1 MGTMSVRTP
10 IAKSTKPLWNMS
22 LLWKLFTIIVV
33 LQACGINAKDL
44 HNDLTFE
51 DTIDIDRIDESNKL
65 RSARDLDEKAFIE
78 DELQP
83 VDENEATD
91 EGSWLVQSVKRV
103 RRELGRLFGSEGAT
117 EKKPHKHH
125 KKRAERT
132 EAAAKRATGEGRKK
146 GHHDG
151 AKLNGKSKKLHKL
164 NDLNKHKKRQ
174 LFGDDNEGSGN
185 PIDDDEPED
194 FGETDLWEGLITVDV
209 PWEDAFE
216 DKLSSEYA
224 NLQRQ
229 LESAFLDW
237 FGEEFDVNYNDY
249 ALRVALMSVRRTD
262 NMYKIHC
269 IFQMDLPESLNTFGE
284 KLKEQ
289 LELFE
294 NLGDLGASAD
304 NHYYFRR
311 VREIRDPMEHHTEI
325 DPYANPESEN
335 PYGGA
340 TNYGHDND
348 PHDND
353 PYANSN
359 TGGYAD
365 PNARSYPDPNAGS
378 YPDPNAGGYSHPNA
392 GGYDGY
398 DQERDPNA
406 GGYDGYD
413 QGRDPNTGYDQE
425 RDPNAGGYGGYDQGR
440 DPNAG
445 GYGGYD
451 QERDPH
457 AYDQE
462 NYPNGNEYGHEDEN
476 NAPTT
481 SSAGTPT
488 VHDCDRYPEGDFL
501 CRNGETIPCSE
512 RCDNKFDCSDD
523 TDEEADMCD
532 AVLAREDDDE
542 PAEGNNHLDE
552 DHRWPETNTY
562 DSDNSDDRREDHPSV
577 HQENPYVST
586 IADCRSNPDAQFM
599 CANRETMPC
608 YVVCDGTPHC
618 SDGSDENPNE
628 CPDNNNGNRDQA
640 NEHEVFD
647 CIANPDGNFM
657 CSNGEVIPCYLRCDG
672 VDHCTDSSDE
682 TVKEC
687 PAETSHDREG
697 SWGTPTPRPYDS
709 NGFDFSHPIEYDNP
723 GTDTRIHDP
732 ADRYDGGMEAS
743 GEEGYNPATE
753 TSPVY
758 TNRPGGCRGDT
769 TYTCF
774 HTGTVICEEQVC
786 DGTENCPDG
795 EDEEDCGRNEEEY
808 PPYEKVCSANE
819 FKCDDRCLPKDYLCN
834 GFTECHDGT
843 DERDCP
849 EKECSSSEFK
859 CRNGMC
865 IDASRRCDGY
875 KDCPDND
882 DEDERCPVVCSNDQ
896 YLCRDGITCISEGIM
911 CDGTEDCVDGD
922 DEEHC
927 DSSGDN
933 RRIGDDNEDEEY
945 CRYNEFRC
953 DNGQCIL
960 YREVCDNIYDCSD
973 YSDEKDC
980 DLQDID
986 RNIFDED
993 EIIRQYGEHHNR
1005 PTEAPPKRPGSL
1017 HELDEQDY
1025 YYYRP
1030 PPSYYHK
1037 ANDNNPCTSSQ
1048 FRCGNNVCIPIHLR
1062 CDGFYHCNDLT
1073 DELSCDGNQ
1082 AQYNRPVTENA
1093 PANVVRTTTPTPRR
1107 NYTHW
1112 TRPAPS
1118 TTSQTSTTIRTT
1130 LTTPASTKKSC
1141 LNSEFMCENGD
1152 CLALEAV
1159 CDGIGDCR
1167 RYDDE
1172 SYGLCNC
1179 DTDKFKCLR
1188 GGGCLP
1194 KTQVCDGRPQC
1205 RDGSDEMNCRVC
1217 ERGFFKCNN
1226 TCVNWI
1232 LSCDGK
1238 IDCEDG
1244 IDEQGCDDR
1253 GIRNDINNFLSCQL
1267 DQFTCHN
1274 FECINSSLKC
1284 DGRPDCSDASDE
1296 SPILCNL
1303 QVASVLTPDDCDS
1316 NQFFCDDDCHDKSI
1330 RCNGKYECADR
1341 SDEVDC
1347 HTPYPPHRPPT
1358 YPCPQH
1364 TCSDGKCYSESERCD
1379 GTSQCDDGAD
1389 ELDCC
1394 AADQFRC
1401 RNGDCVSGYAHCN
1414 GHRECMDGSDE
1425 DDCTDPALPTQR
1437 CLPSQ
1442 FRCDNG
1448 QCITAYG
1455 RCNGYVDCADSSDE
1469 RYCPDSPA
1477 TAAPQ
1482 LNLKTYPDNQVIKES
1497 REVIFRCR
1505 DEGMLRAKV
1514 RWTRPGGRPLP
1525 IGSRDKDGRLE
1536 IPNIRVED
1544 SGTYI
1549 CEAVGYPR
1557 HVSGQQVSVQLTVE
1571 KYNPRDDR
1579 LPSACSAAQATCM
1592 NGECIDKSQICDG
1605 IPHCSDGS
1613 DEHSCSQGRKCQPNQ
1628 FMCRN
1633 SKCVDRVWR
1642 CDGENDCGD
1651 NSDEESC
1658 DPEPSGAPC
1667 RYDEFQCRSGHCIP
1681 KSFQCDDTNDCRD
1694 GSDEIGC
1701 MAPDK
1706 IRDPPPTQNLKTGD
1720 SLNLTCVGVGT
1731 PTPVIVWRLNWGH
1744 VPEKCVSKSYSGTG
1758 TLFCPDMQFGDSGA
1772 YSCEIINSKGSKFTT
1787 DTIVSVDSGIPGGVC
1802 SSGSFNSGAHR
1813 QEECLNCFCFGITKS
1828 CKSSNLFISTIQPPI
1843 TSHRVVNVELS
1854 PYRSIVIN
1862 DAPSSGIMNLR
1873 HGVQFRASDVQYG
1886 GSSSPY
1892 LALPQ
1897 DFMGNQ
1903 LKSYGGYVKYDV
1915 RFDASGQPTRNPD
1928 VIMTGNGFTLTYRSR
1943 NAPQPNFVN
1952 HMEIPLSAGNWMK
1965 PDGRSA
1971 TREEIMM
1978 ILSNVDNLL
1987 VRLSYVEAT
1996 EREVEVTNIMMNTAG
2011 PHDQGLGPA
2020 NLVEQ
2025 CSCPVGY
2032 SGDSCESCAPGYVRQ
2047 SGGAWLG
2054 RCVPFKPELCPTGTY
2069 GDPRRGIPCRECPCP
2084 QTGSNNFASG
2094 CSLGPDNEVT
2104 CNCNEGYTGRRCES
2118 CAPGYE
2124 GNPLAPGG
2132 RCYPVPDDN
2141 CNSEGTYSV
2150 LPNNTCECK
2159 SLVSGPRCDTCM
2171 PGSYHLNSFTYTGC
2185 IECFCSGLPVNC
2197 GSSSWNRDQ
2206 ITSSF
2211 GRSRAPHGFTLIRN
2225 YNTDE
2230 PSPVDFALTDT
2241 SLTFRELP
2249 TSEPLYWSLPA
2260 QFLGNQITA
2269 YGGKLSYNLSYN
2281 PMPGGL
2287 MSRST
2292 TPDVVIKSGEDLTI
2306 IHYRRGGF
2314 NPSEPNSYSIPMIE
2328 SAWHRSDGQ
2337 SVNRQHLLMALS
2349 KIDAI
2354 YIKATYTTS
2363 TKDGTLTHVSMDIA
2377 TPSSSSGVRAWE
2389 VEECRCPMGYV
2400 GPSCERC
2407 APGFKRNPE
2416 AGLYLGLCEP
2426 CECNGHSTQCD
2437 GETGVCLNCAD
2448 NTEGEMCERCAY
2460 GFTGD
2465 ATGGTPY
2472 DCQPGSGPY
2481 PQPPPH
2487 PYPQP
2492 HPHPQPRPEP
2502 GNQTT
2507 CYHCNEAG
2515 TASCGDD
2522 YCYCKPNAQGSR
2534 CDQCR
2539 PGTYGLSSKNPDGCE
2554 ECFCSH
2560 KSSTCRSASLYR
2572 QLIPVDF
2579 LSNKPLYTDEEG
2591 LVADTENLSFDIA
2604 RNEYTY
2610 SYTSYTPKYWSLR
2623 GSVLGNQLYSYGG
2636 ELSYQLNVDSYGH
2649 YEPGND
2655 VILIGN
2661 GMKLIWSRPASE
2673 QENTEYSIRLHEDE
2687 NWHTIQRGA
2696 MERASRVD
2704 FMNVLSNL
2712 EHILIRATPKIPT
2725 TRTAI
2730 SDVILES
2737 AVETPQPGATH
2748 AVDIEL
2754 CTCPPGYT
2762 GSSCESCAAMHYRD
2776 NYGNCVACPCQED
2789 TTSSCSLDDRG
2800 YVKCQCMSGY
2810 TGDRCQ
2816 NQVGPIYETPPEMIC
2831 DLPKGFCCN
2840 GYKFHI
2846 EPNQTISP
2854 NETLLIYRGKEYI
2867 GNITKLRYGCKD
2879 YETEPAPS
2887 PTPDGGSDMEYKT
2900 QIKVSIAPPEITI
2913 VPVGGSLTLSCTGY
2927 MVYTGSPV
2935 IVNWYKLE
2943 GNMPF
2948 NWDQDSGVLRLYDL
2962 QLYDSGTYICQAR
2975 NNQTQ
2980 RVYEDQITITITES
2994 ARRSPPRIENL
3005 PSYHTFPEFTPSEI
3019 NCNAVGNPTP
3029 VVTWTRVNGQ
3039 VSSEVRVE
3047 GGRLIF
3053 ERPRKSDE
3061 GSYRCRAENG
3071 EGSPAEQ
3078 YTQVYVE
3085 TSSVQPP
3092 PPPRELVY
3100 IEPPSFS
3107 GESGELV
3114 RLTCNPISNIVLK
3127 YEWTKDGYPIYRQH
3141 NLIISGNTLEI
3152 HESSPRDSGTY
3163 TCIGIDI
3170 RGRRNY
3176 TSDAH
3181 VIIEDGGRQPIVP
3194 PRPGVGTPPVVRAL
3208 SEENM
3213 VVQGRDFSVTCEASG
3228 NPRPTIRW
3236 TKVHESLGDNVHQN
3250 GNVLRITSARPD
3262 NRGIY
3267 LCIAENEAGT
3277 DQTSTFIDI
3286 EPRESPTVDVDPK
3299 EPQVI
3304 MVGGQGMLYCTATGI
3319 PSPRV
3324 QWTRVDGQP
3333 LSHRHQMQHSDPGY
3347 IVINEVSLADA
3358 GEYKCEAEN
3367 EVGKV
3372 SSTVSI
3378 RVIEAPAITL
3388 QPNNEILSV
3397 TEGDEVKIICSAT
3410 GTPNPSVRW
3419 IKEGADS
3426 YGFSHAAEQYNEAV
3440 LEINRVTMQDAKIY
3454 KCIASNEAGPDERYV
3469 VLDVKRRRGDAP
3481 DDSDVDR
3488 HPYAPPP
3495 YNRPPPQPQP
3505 RPYYPRPQPQPQP
3518 QPRPENVYET
3528 KLGDNVTLTCELGS
3542 AFETRWERVDG
3553 RPLPSNSYFD
3563 RNSLF
3568 IQHVTEN
3575 NAGKYRCNALDDR
3588 GAIITF
3594 HLAELVYIP
3603 IPHITLHPQMPMHV
3617 NVNSDVTIT
3626 CNVEGAQPMSVSWHT
3641 ENNRPLPSSVSIDG
3655 PYLRFYDIA
3664 PGHAGRYYCSA
3675 SNHYGNATEMA
3686 EVIVNRGQSFDLQP
3700 QSKHYQLNEGETVH
3714 MLCDV
3719 ESRLPIRGEIH
3730 YTWRREDN
3738 QPLPINAITRN
3749 NELVINSVRKQDE
3762 GRYICESYTAN
3773 GPSPPSY
3780 ADLLVKRGHSVNDI
3794 PCMVLYICT
3803 DYKPLRIIKTKPLTS
3818 ATAPVSLPPPPPPA
3832 MTAAGRSSYTCQPS
3846 DFKCVSHPHTCVAK
3860 HMVCDGIHDCTDH
3873 SDEFNCTRDQTS
3885 AYKRWK
3891 KHYYQHVNPGP
3902 MRRIKRKYPLMAKI
3916 VPAHHGSSRQMLPP
3930 KPQYGRGVYES
3941 KQRAGVRHM
3950 PPSYYPPPAIY
3961 HPSTTPRPRDY
3972 SLKLD
3977 QQHSNLRVG
3986 ESTEVECYSSDNSYT
4001 DVVWERADG
4010 KPLPLHIKQIGN
4022 RLIINHVTPADAG
4035 NYLCKCK
4042 TDKGDL
4048 YTTSYELAIE
4058 ANAHEW
4064 KHPKIEH
4071 ADVGSKVKLHCNAEQ
4086 SHMSPSYRWSRQYGQ
4101 MQMGTDILSDTLSL
4115 ENVQA
4120 NDAGTYVCTATTPNG
4135 DSIDYPTILVVTG
4148 AIPQFHQ
4155 DPISYMSFPTL
4166 RDSYVKFNFDITF
4179 RPEKGN
4185 GLLLFNGQKRGNGDY
4200 ISLSLN
4206 DNYPE
4211 FRFDLD
4217 GKTMIVRGEQALDL
4231 NEWHT
4236 IRVHRFRRDGY
4247 MQVDGEHP
4255 IAFPT
4260 LSASSSLDL
4269 AEDLYLGGV
4278 PSWDILPEDAIG
4290 EESGFVGCISRLTL
4304 QDSII
4309 ELMKEAKM
4317 KEGISACKPCDSQPC
4332 SNNGIC
4338 MESQTEMAY
4347 TCICQQGWTGRHCAV
4362 EGTQCTPGICGTGRC
4377 ENTETGMECLC
4388 PLNKTGDRC
4397 QYIEHLNENSLAFK
4411 TNSFAAYGTP
4421 RASKLNIKFQ
4431 VRPNTLEDAVL
4442 LYAAESR
4449 LPSGD
4454 YVAVVLRNKHVELI
4468 INTGARLKPVVVRS
4482 LHPLPANKWTE
4493 IEIARRF
4500 GEGILRVGSDPE
4512 QKAKA
4517 SGAARTLYI
4526 KTPMYIGGYDHEKIT
4541 LNRDVNITQG
4551 FDGCISSLYEGQ
4563 KHLNLI
4569 ADIQDAAN
4577 IQNCGE
4583 INEIDQNETFD
4594 NEHANNIEKNAC
4606 STDPCENGGT
4616 CIVENE
4622 EAMCLCSIGFAGK
4635 HCEDHISLQ
4644 FDANFHG
4651 NGYLE
4656 LNRTQFDEAVEQK
4669 FSSAA
4674 MVFSTTAPD
4683 GLLLWWGQPKGEA
4696 YTGQDFM
4703 ALAIVDGIAE
4713 FAFRLNG
4720 EEAVIRNPD
4729 KRVDD
4734 GLRHILLIKRTD
4746 NTAILELDHILYAD
4760 EIQDTGKQT
4769 MSLPGHVFIGGAPNL
4784 ESFTGGRYK
4793 HHFNGCVRVVEGE
4806 TSGIIEVGKVA
4817 ISGNN
4822 VDTCPTADE
4831 DVDFD
4836 GTEPPVV

>member
-882 DEDERCPVVCSNDQ
+882 DEDERC
-896 YLCRDGITCISEGIM
+896 R
-911 CDGTEDCVDGD
+911 
-922 DEEHC
+922 
-927 DSSGDN
+927 
-933 RRIGDDNEDEEY
+933 
-945 CRYNEFRC
+945 
-953 DNGQCIL
+953 
-960 YREVCDNIYDCSD
+960 
-973 YSDEKDC
+973 
-980 DLQDID
+980 
-986 RNIFDED
+986 
-993 EIIRQYGEHHNR
+993 
-1005 PTEAPPKRPGSL
+1005 
-1017 HELDEQDY
+1017 
-1025 YYYRP
+1025 
-1030 PPSYYHK
+1030 
-1037 ANDNNPCTSSQ
+1037 
-1048 FRCGNNVCIPIHLR
+1048 
-1062 CDGFYHCNDLT
+1062 
-1073 DELSCDGNQ
+1073 
-1082 AQYNRPVTENA
+1082 
-1093 PANVVRTTTPTPRR
+1093 
-1107 NYTHW
+1107 
-1112 TRPAPS
+1112 
-1118 TTSQTSTTIRTT
+1118 
-1130 LTTPASTKKSC
+1130 
-1141 LNSEFMCENGD
+1141 
-1152 CLALEAV
+1152 
-1159 CDGIGDCR
+1159 
-1167 RYDDE
+1167 
-1172 SYGLCNC
+1172 
-1179 DTDKFKCLR
+1179 
-1188 GGGCLP
+1188 
-1194 KTQVCDGRPQC
+1194 
-1205 RDGSDEMNCRVC
+1205 
-1217 ERGFFKCNN
+1217 
-1226 TCVNWI
+1226 
-1232 LSCDGK
+1232 
-1238 IDCEDG
+1238 
-1244 IDEQGCDDR
+1244 
-1253 GIRNDINNFLSCQL
+1253 
-1267 DQFTCHN
+1267 
-1274 FECINSSLKC
+1274 
-1284 DGRPDCSDASDE
+1284 
-1296 SPILCNL
+1296 
-1303 QVASVLTPDDCDS
+1303 
-1316 NQFFCDDDCHDKSI
+1316 
-1330 RCNGKYECADR
+1330 
-1341 SDEVDC
+1341 
-1347 HTPYPPHRPPT
+1347 
-1358 YPCPQH
+1358 
-1364 TCSDGKCYSESERCD
+1364 
-1379 GTSQCDDGAD
+1379 
-1389 ELDCC
+1389 C